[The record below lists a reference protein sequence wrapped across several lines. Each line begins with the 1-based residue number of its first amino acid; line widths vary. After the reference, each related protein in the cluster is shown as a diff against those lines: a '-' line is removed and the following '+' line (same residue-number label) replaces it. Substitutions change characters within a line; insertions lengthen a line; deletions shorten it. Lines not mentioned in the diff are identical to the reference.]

1 MNWNLKSLALAV
13 SAVLLSSTG
22 AWAGACTSSTLDTYE
37 TAGFSCS
44 IGDVTFDNFTFS
56 ATAGTPH
63 SGSLING
70 NDSINV
76 TPQST
81 GGQIGLSFS
90 NLGLKVSPNDDSFN
104 VIIQFRA
111 TDAGGAFDGWNVRI
125 DDAGATATTYAIGA
139 FGVVGL
145 SDGVCAENDSAL
157 AHCGPFSGNTLSG
170 ALDTASG
177 SFADTTTLDLQ
188 SEGVAGAIGTSGDLA
203 VLNAYTVL
211 LSTESNTTSVPEPAS
226 LTLFGAGLA
235 ALWMRRRR
243 KGPSPIAQE

>member
-1 MNWNLKSLALAV
+1 MNWNFKSLALAA
-13 SAVLLSSTG
+13 SAVLLGSTG
-22 AWAGACTSSTLDTYE
+22 AWAGACTSSTLDTYA

-56 ATAGTPH
+56 ATAGVPH
-63 SGSLING
+63 TGSTFNG
-70 NDSINV
+70 KESNV
-76 TPQST
+76 TPQSS
-81 GGQIGLSFS
+81 GGQVGLSFS
-90 NLGLKVSPNDDSFN
+90 NLRLIVSPDDDSFN

-111 TDAGGAFDGWNVRI
+111 TDAGGAFDGWKVQI

-170 ALDTASG
+170 ALNTASG

-188 SEGVAGAIGTSGDLA
+188 SEGVVGTIGRSGDLG
-203 VLNAYTVL
+203 VLNAFTVL
-211 LSTESNTTSVPEPAS
+211 LSTEPNTTSVPEPAS